1 MRRSLSLS
9 LVLAAALVSAGP
21 LQGQEDPPDRPQWE
35 RRSAPTEAPVS
46 VFHSTQGFN
55 FPTAE
60 TLDRGEFQF
69 EISHRFIPPVSDA
82 ENSLLGLDGPVNLR
96 LGLGYALTDA
106 LTVTLQRSN
115 REDNLDL
122 NLKAQLWSRPSDRFP
137 TMVGAQAGAAWNG
150 ELPDAAPEP
159 DPWQYYAM
167 VIWNQGIGDQV
178 AVGVIPAY
186 LRNPDVMAD
195 EADNAFSLGLLGQW
209 YIGERWSILGEWN
222 FSEPWDENTYDAG
235 SFGVELETGGH
246 FFKLLLTNSVALNP
260 TQFLTGTQYEF
271 EPGEW
276 RLGFN
281 ITRVFSF

>member
-1 MRRSLSLS
+1 MARPHATLMILGG
-9 LVLAAALVSAGP
+9 LLWTATPAM
-21 LQGQEDPPDRPQWE
+21 GQEEPPPRPQWE
-35 RRSAPTEAPVS
+35 RRSPPTQAPVS
-46 VFHSTQGFN
+46 VFHSTQGLN

-82 ENSLLGLDGPVNLR
+82 EKSLLGLDGPVNLR
-96 LGLGYALTDA
+96 LGLGYAVTDRITA
-106 LTVTLQRSN
+106 TLQRSN

-122 NLKAQLWSRPSDRFP
+122 NLKAHLWSFSSDRFP
-137 TMVGAQAGAAWNG
+137 AMLGIQGGAAWNG
-150 ELPDAAPEP
+150 ELPEVTPEP

-167 VIWNQGIGDQV
+167 IIWNQGIGERV
-178 AVGVIPAY
+178 ALGVIPAY
-186 LRNPDVMAD
+186 LRNPDVRAED
-195 EADNAFSLGLLGQW
+195 PDNAFSLGLHGQW
-209 YIGERWSILGEWN
+209 YIGERWSVLGEWN
-222 FSEPWDENTYDAG
+222 FSEPWDEDTYDAG

-260 TQFLTGTQYEF
+260 TQFLAGTKYKF
-271 EPGEW
+271 EPSEW